1 MYFHT
6 YMERNK
12 TSIPYAE
19 TGYFSKTVLDY
30 LNGAKELE
38 SFYSVPPNASGLKS
52 LIDLRLKY
60 DTNRVKLAEA
70 LYASYGTVEVS
81 NNVKENI
88 ERLKLQNTLTITT
101 AHQPNIFT
109 GPLYFIYKILH
120 AIKLVA
126 YCNEKYPEYNFVPVY
141 FMGSEDAD
149 LDELGHI
156 FIKGEK
162 LEWKTAQ
169 TGAVGRMRVDEELLG
184 LIKRMEGE
192 VNIQSYGA
200 EIMDTIKRCYT
211 LGKQIQDATLQ
222 LVNDLFGRFGLIVLI
237 PDNPVLKSISVDL
250 FKDELLNQSSS
261 KLVEETAKSLTD
273 KGYKAQT
280 HGRDINLFY
289 LMEESRSRIER
300 DGEVWKVLDSPIR
313 FNQQELL
320 EELKNHP
327 ERFSPNVILRGLF
340 QEMILPNII
349 FIGGGGELAYWLELK
364 AVFENYKVP
373 YPMLVLRNSF
383 LLINEEQ
390 QTILSKIGFTEK
402 EIFKN
407 TRLLQNEWVAKNSE
421 KDFTVDKGIVNINK
435 VYEALSLQAGTID
448 KTLETHIAALN
459 KKATDKLTQLGKKFL
474 RAEKR
479 NHADA
484 MRQIEKLRQQLFP
497 FDSLQERIDNIIPS
511 YSKYGAEVIDLLFH
525 HSNSFEQEFV
535 VLKN

>member
-1 MYFHT
+1 
-6 YMERNK
+6 MERNK

-30 LNGAKELE
+30 LNGVKELE
-38 SFYSVPPNASGLKS
+38 SFYSIPPKETQLKS
-52 LIDLRLKY
+52 LIDQRLKY
-60 DTNRVKLAEA
+60 ATNRNKLAEA
-70 LYASYGTVEVS
+70 LIASYGDIEITKQ
-81 NNVKENI
+81 VKENI
-88 ERLKLQNTLTITT
+88 EKLKLQNTLTITT

-120 AIKLVA
+120 AIRLSA
-126 YCNEKYPEYNFVPVY
+126 YCSQKFPEFNFVPVY

-156 FIKGEK
+156 FINGEK
-162 LEWKTAQ
+162 LEWKTTQ

-184 LIKRMEGE
+184 LIKRIEAE
-192 VNIQSYGA
+192 VNVQPYGA
-200 EIMDTIKRCYT
+200 EIMNTMRRCYT
-211 LGKQIQDATLQ
+211 LGKRIQDATLQ
-222 LVNDLFGRFGLIVLI
+222 LVNDLFGRFGLVVLI
-237 PDNPVLKSISVDL
+237 PDNPILKTISVDL
-250 FKDELLNQSSS
+250 FKEELLHQSSS

-289 LMEESRSRIER
+289 LMDSSRSRIER
-300 DGEVWKVLDSPIR
+300 DGEVWKVIDSTIR

-327 ERFSPNVILRGLF
+327 ERFSPNVILRGVF

-364 AVFENYKVP
+364 AVFNNFQIP

-383 LLINEEQ
+383 LLIFEEQ
-390 QTILSKIGFTEK
+390 QSLLSKTGFS
-402 EIFKN
+402 EIEVFRN
-407 TRLLQNEWVAKNSE
+407 TRSLQNEWIAKNSE
-421 KDFTVDKGIVNINK
+421 KDFKIDKGLSDINK

-448 KTLETHIAALN
+448 KTLETHVAALN

-497 FDSLQERIDNIIPS
+497 FDSLQERIDNIMPY
-511 YSKYGAEVIDLLFH
+511 YSKHGTELIDLLYQ
-525 HSNSFEQEFV
+525 HSNTLEQDFV
-535 VLKN
+535 VLSK

>member
-162 LEWKTAQ
+162 LEWKTTQ

-192 VNIQSYGA
+192 VNVQSYGA

-222 LVNDLFGRFGLIVLI
+222 LVNDLFGRFGLVVLI
-237 PDNPVLKSISVDL
+237 PDSPILKSISVDL

-497 FDSLQERIDNIIPS
+497 FDSLQERIDNIIPY